1 MKFQSVT
8 VGGRSAATMAASP
21 VDDRCMENPLLGQEP
36 LPQFLKIRPEHAEPA
51 VRELLLANRA
61 RLEALAALDR
71 PTFASV
77 VEPMEELHHRTSRTW
92 SPVSH
97 LNAVLNSEALRASY
111 NACLPLLSAYYTDL
125 AQSEPLFQAYRRV
138 SEEEGERLA
147 PVQRQLI
154 EHRVRDFR
162 LAGVG
167 LSAERK
173 ERFKTAMLELSQLQ
187 AKFEENV
194 LDATNGWTHHVT
206 EVHELAGLNEML
218 IEQARARAAERQL
231 AGWLLTL
238 DQPTYVA
245 VVTDA
250 EHEPLRRAFYEAWC
264 TRASDQGPNA
274 KRWDNSQVME
284 EILKRRH
291 EAARLLDFANFAEY
305 ALATRMAHSVA
316 EVLKFLHELA
326 GAARAAAQ
334 AEFAELEA
342 FAGRKLSAWDVG
354 FYSERLQ
361 RERFNVS
368 QEELRPY
375 FPLPRVL
382 AGLFEVAERLFGVT
396 ISERQGAP
404 VWHQDARLFDIADA
418 RGAPVGSFYLD
429 AYARPHKRSGAW
441 MDECVGRKHLATGA
455 ALPVAYLVCNFLPP
469 GEARPALLTHDDVL
483 TLFHEFGH
491 GLHHLLTRV
500 DYPSIAGIN
509 GVAWDAVELPS
520 QFLENYAWHPDVLQ
534 RISGH
539 HESGAPL
546 PPQQQQRLIATRSFH
561 SGLQT
566 MRQVEFALLDFRIH
580 TEYSP
585 QAGGRVME
593 ILREVRAEVA
603 VVPVPDWNRFP
614 NSFGHIFAG
623 GYAAGYY
630 SYKWAE
636 VLAADAFAAFEESGV
651 FDRATAQRFLDA
663 ILSRGG
669 SRDALDAFIEFRGRR
684 PDVRALL
691 KQHGILAPQ
700 ARRA

>member
-1 MKFQSVT
+1 MAT
-8 VGGRSAATMAASP
+8 VA
-21 VDDRCMENPLLGQEP
+21 VDGKCMENPLLGQEP
-36 LPQFLKIRPEHAEPA
+36 LPQFLKIRPEHVEPA
-51 VRELLLANRA
+51 VRELLSENRA
-61 RLEALAALDR
+61 RIEELATVPQ

-77 VEPMEELHHRTSRTW
+77 VEPLEELQHRISRTW

-97 LNAVLNSEALRASY
+97 LNAVLNSDALRAGY
-111 NACLPLLSAYYTDL
+111 NACLPLLSAYQTDL
-125 AQSEPLFQAYRRV
+125 AQSEPLFRAYRTV
-138 SEEEGERLA
+138 AEQEGAALA
-147 PVQRQLI
+147 PAQRQLLQ
-154 EHRVRDFR
+154 HRVRDFR

-167 LSAERK
+167 LSPERK
-173 ERFKTAMLELSQLQ
+173 ESFKTAMLELTQLQ

-194 LDATNGWTHHVT
+194 LDATNHWNWHVRDDG
-206 EVHELAGLNEML
+206 ELTGLNEML
-218 IEQARARAAERQL
+218 IDQARRRAAERGL
-231 AGWLLTL
+231 PGWVLSL

-250 EHEPLRRAFYEAWC
+250 ESEVLRRAFYEAWT

-274 KRWDNSQVME
+274 GRWDNSHTME
-284 EILKRRH
+284 EILRRRH
-291 EAARLLDFANFAEY
+291 AAARLLEFRNYAEY
-305 ALATRMAHSVA
+305 ALATRMATSVE
-316 EVLKFLHELA
+316 EVLRFLHELA

-342 FAGRKLSAWDVG
+342 FAGRKLAAWDVG
-354 FYSERLQ
+354 FYAERLQ
-361 RERFNVS
+361 RQRFSVS

-382 AGLFEVAERLFGVT
+382 AGLFEVAERLFGVR
-396 ISERQGAP
+396 IRERPGAP
-404 VWHQDARLFDIADA
+404 VWHPDARLFDIENN
-418 RGAPVGSFYLD
+418 RGEAVGSFYLD
-429 AYARPHKRSGAW
+429 AYARPNKRSGAW
-441 MDECVGRKHLATGA
+441 MDECVGRKRLASGE

-469 GEARPALLTHDDVL
+469 GGEHPALLTHDDVL

-520 QFLENYAWHPDVLQ
+520 QFLENYAWHPEVLQ

-539 HESGAPL
+539 YQSGEPL
-546 PPQQQQRLIATRSFH
+546 PAEQQQRLMATRSFH
-561 SGLQT
+561 AGLQM
-566 MRQVEFALLDFRIH
+566 MRQLEFALFDFRIH

-585 QAGGRVME
+585 EHGGRILE
-593 ILREVRAEVA
+593 ILREVRQEVA
-603 VVPVPDWNRFP
+603 VVPVPEWNRFP

-651 FDRATAQRFLDA
+651 FDRSTAQRFLDS

-669 SRDALDAFIEFRGRR
+669 SRDALDAFIDFRGRR

-691 KQHGILAPQ
+691 KQHGILGAV
-700 ARRA
+700 RRSA

>member
-1 MKFQSVT
+1 
-8 VGGRSAATMAASP
+8 
-21 VDDRCMENPLLGQEP
+21 MENPLLGQEP
-36 LPQFLKIRPEHAEPA
+36 LPQFLKIRPEHVEPA
-51 VRELLLANRA
+51 VRELLSENRA
-61 RLEALAALDR
+61 RIEELATVPQ

-77 VEPMEELHHRTSRTW
+77 VEPLEELQHRISRTW

-97 LNAVLNSEALRASY
+97 LNAVLNSDALRAGY
-111 NACLPLLSAYYTDL
+111 NACLPLLSAYQTDL
-125 AQSEPLFQAYRRV
+125 AQSEPLFRAYRTV
-138 SEEEGERLA
+138 AEQEGAALA
-147 PVQRQLI
+147 PAQRQLLQ
-154 EHRVRDFR
+154 HRVRDFR

-167 LSAERK
+167 LSPERK
-173 ERFKTAMLELSQLQ
+173 ESFKTAMLELTQLQ

-194 LDATNGWTHHVT
+194 LDATNHWNWHVRDDG
-206 EVHELAGLNEML
+206 ELTGLNEML
-218 IEQARARAAERQL
+218 IDQARRRAAERGL
-231 AGWLLTL
+231 PGWVLSL

-250 EHEPLRRAFYEAWC
+250 ESEVLRRAFYEAWT

-274 KRWDNSQVME
+274 GRWDNSHTME
-284 EILKRRH
+284 EILRRRH
-291 EAARLLDFANFAEY
+291 AAARLLEFRNYAEY
-305 ALATRMAHSVA
+305 ALATRMATSVE
-316 EVLKFLHELA
+316 EVLRFLHELA

-342 FAGRKLSAWDVG
+342 FAGRKLAAWDVG
-354 FYSERLQ
+354 FYAERLQ
-361 RERFNVS
+361 RQRFSVS

-382 AGLFEVAERLFGVT
+382 AGLFEVAERLFGVR
-396 ISERQGAP
+396 IRERPGAP
-404 VWHQDARLFDIADA
+404 VWHPDARLFDIENN
-418 RGAPVGSFYLD
+418 RGEAVGSFYLD
-429 AYARPHKRSGAW
+429 AYARPNKRSGAW
-441 MDECVGRKHLATGA
+441 MDECVGRKRLASGE

-469 GEARPALLTHDDVL
+469 GGEHPALLTHDDVL

-520 QFLENYAWHPDVLQ
+520 QFLENYAWHPEVLQ

-539 HESGAPL
+539 YQSGEPL
-546 PPQQQQRLIATRSFH
+546 PAEQQQRLMATRSFH
-561 SGLQT
+561 AGLQM
-566 MRQVEFALLDFRIH
+566 MRQLEFALFDFRIH

-585 QAGGRVME
+585 EHGGRILE
-593 ILREVRAEVA
+593 ILREVRQEVA
-603 VVPVPDWNRFP
+603 VVPVPEWNRFP

-651 FDRATAQRFLDA
+651 FDRSTAQRFLDS

-669 SRDALDAFIEFRGRR
+669 SRDALDAFIDFRGRR

-691 KQHGILAPQ
+691 KQHGILGPV
-700 ARRA
+700 RRSA